1 MRQIFIFLATLTL
14 WVTCAAAPAPAHVRA
29 EIDGLIAKLQSS
41 GCEFNRNG
49 SWYSG
54 ADAKTHLL
62 RKLDYLEGKNLVPTT
77 EKFIELGAS
86 TSSSSGKPYLVRCG
100 TGVAQESGKWLT
112 QELKVIRASRTPSAS
127 STK

>member
-1 MRQIFIFLATLTL
+1 MRQIAVLCFSLMVWATSAAGP
-14 WVTCAAAPAPAHVRA
+14 AAAPVRT
-29 EIDGLIAKLQSS
+29 EIESLLAKLQSS

-54 ADAKTHLL
+54 TEAKAHLL
-62 RKLDYLEGKNLVPTT
+62 RKLEYLEGKDLVSST

-100 TGVAQESGKWLT
+100 TIAPQESGKWLT
-112 QELKVIRASRTPSAS
+112 QELKAIRAARIVPAS
-127 STK
+127 SPR